1 LKLLGLKFENGS
13 INALYFKENS
23 SKRNYNFFMAMRIQ
37 VTIIV
42 SNIGIRHNL
51 FANKIL
57 NTSYFLELNFYT
69 NLLIK

>member
-1 LKLLGLKFENGS
+1 MKLLGLKFENGS
-13 INALYFKENS
+13 INALYFKENL

-51 FANKIL
+51 FANKIF